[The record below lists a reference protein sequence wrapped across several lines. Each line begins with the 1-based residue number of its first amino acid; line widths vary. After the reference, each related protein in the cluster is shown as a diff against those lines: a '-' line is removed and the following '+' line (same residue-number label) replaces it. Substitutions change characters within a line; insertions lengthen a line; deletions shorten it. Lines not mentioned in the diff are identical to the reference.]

1 MGSWLLLPCR
11 DRLFHAGNLNPTESL
26 GITRNTAIERFRD
39 ALAVFRCAQLALV
52 GWITDERDLRQDR
65 GHVGADQHD
74 KGRFLYSTILYP
86 WTLRRLAGMKRLL
99 YIRGKLARLIDL
111 VLQRNLFHEVLQL
124 VYRRL
129 RNRVLAG

>member
-1 MGSWLLLPCR
+1 MTSMCRGAEIGRSHSRRAMPQGLNGSWLLLPCR

-74 KGRFLYSTILYP
+74 KGRFLYSTILY
-86 WTLRRLAGMKRLL
+86 
-99 YIRGKLARLIDL
+99 
-111 VLQRNLFHEVLQL
+111 
-124 VYRRL
+124 
-129 RNRVLAG
+129 